1 MDDTPRPL
9 DAPQDWI
16 DALDESVA
24 DIAAG
29 RVVSGEKVRRELLE
43 SIARMEAKPAAARKR
58 GAVRPP

>member
-1 MDDTPRPL
+1 MDDTSRPL

-29 RVVSGEKVRRELLE
+29 RVVSGERVRRELLE
-43 SIARMEAKPAAARKR
+43 SISRLEAKRAGPSKR
-58 GAVRPP
+58 GAIKPR

>member
-1 MDDTPRPL
+1 L

-29 RVVSGEKVRRELLE
+29 RVVSGDVVRRELLE
-43 SIARMEAKPAAARKR
+43 GISRMEAKRAAAPRR
-58 GAVRPP
+58 GAVKPR